1 MNPKLRELENLL
13 VRNGFTFEYTKTTM
27 RIRTNDLEVEALIS
41 NLLYECVRLKNTK
54 GLFKDL
60 KRFFRNEFKRYQK
73 VNKD

>member
-27 RIRTNDLEVEALIS
+27 RIRTKNLEVEALIS
-41 NLLYECVRLKNTK
+41 NLLYECIKLKNTR

-60 KRFFRNEFKRYQK
+60 KRFFK
-73 VNKD
+73 VEVDKQNNKI